1 MSVDRDQLD
10 VTTYLNEVCRA
21 MGGSFAEQ
29 QAVRDELRAHLREA
43 ARDLATRGMTV
54 RDALARALDE
64 LGEANDL
71 GRAMRSSRGTRP
83 LRRPL
88 TQPAGAVL
96 LHSEHAR
103 NLPDVRLVLALA
115 ALAATPAAVALVYAW
130 PG

>member
-10 VTTYLNEVCRA
+10 VTAYLNEVCRA

-43 ARDLATRGMTV
+43 ARDLVMGGMTAP
-54 RDALARALDE
+54 DALAQALDE
-64 LGEANDL
+64 LGAARDL
-71 GRAMRSSRGTRP
+71 GHVMRASRGTRP

-88 TQPAGAVL
+88 MQPAGAVL

-103 NLPDVRLVLALA
+103 NLPDTRLVLALA
-115 ALAATPAAVALVYAW
+115 AMAATPAAVALAFVW

>member
-1 MSVDRDQLD
+1 MSIEQDGPNVDA
-10 VTTYLNEVCRA
+10 YLNQVCWV

-43 ARDLATRGMTV
+43 ARDLVMGGMTAAA
-54 RDALARALDE
+54 ALARALDE
-64 LGEANDL
+64 LGEAHDL
-71 GRAMRSSRGTRP
+71 GRAMRTSRGTRP

-88 TQPAGAVL
+88 VQPAGAVL

-103 NLPDVRLVLALA
+103 NLPGARLAVALA
-115 ALAATPAAVALVYAW
+115 ALVATPAAVALTFVW

>member
-1 MSVDRDQLD
+1 MSVDRDGPD
-10 VTTYLNEVCRA
+10 VDGYLNEVCWA

-29 QAVRDELRAHLREA
+29 QALRDELRAHLRDA
-43 ARDLATRGMTV
+43 ARDLVIGGVA
-54 RDALARALDE
+54 APEAIARSLRE
-64 LGEANDL
+64 LGDPDVL
-71 GRAMRSSRGTRP
+71 GRTMRSSRGTRP

-96 LHSEHAR
+96 LHIDRRR
-103 NLPDVRLVLALA
+103 NLPQARLAVALA